1 MWGLL
6 GNLVRSFLLLRD
18 LFGYLIPGLVFVA
31 SAVYY
36 VFPDHFANKS
46 PLAIAKLASDAV
58 TNWPIL
64 ITRSSVL
71 TSPAIVSWRSA
82 IRFMRLLAIFAVA

>member
-36 VFPDHFANKS
+36 IFPDHFANKS

-64 ITRSSVL
+64 ITLMVLFVSVL
-71 TSPAIVSWRSA
+71 RQPLARQAPGRRWRL
-82 IRFMRLLAIFAVA
+82 RH